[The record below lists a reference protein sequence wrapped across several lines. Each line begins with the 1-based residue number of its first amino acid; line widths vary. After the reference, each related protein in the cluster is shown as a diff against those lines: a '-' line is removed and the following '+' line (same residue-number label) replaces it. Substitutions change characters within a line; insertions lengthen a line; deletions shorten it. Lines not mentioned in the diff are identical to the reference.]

1 MIDESLVLTYNSG
14 AGFKSIAT
22 ADADYDATLAPG
34 VLAWLFVTDAISV
47 GGMLHS
53 SLRVRVASSSVVPTA
68 GGCLVKIQFCAV
80 PNAYGAV
87 DLVTAVLTGGVTIL
101 GTMETSTAV
110 LASGARVNDDIFF
123 PLRQIPIGADYLQAL
138 ISVYPS
144 GVDGIDAGRLY
155 MQLQPLDDNASYP
168 MANGI

>member
-1 MIDESLVLTYNSG
+1 MIDESLVLTYNGGSG
-14 AGFKSIAT
+14 VKSIAT
-22 ADADYDATLAPG
+22 ADADFDASAVPG

-53 SLRVRVASSSVVPTA
+53 SLRVRVASNSVVPTA
-68 GGCLVKIQFCAV
+68 GVCLVKLQFCAV

-87 DLVTAVLTGGVTIL
+87 DLVTAVLTGGVPIL
-101 GTMETSTAV
+101 GTMETSTAA
-110 LASGARVNDDIFF
+110 LASVNDDIFF

-144 GVDGIDAGRLY
+144 GSDGIDAGRLY

>member
-22 ADADYDATLAPG
+22 ADADFDASAVPG

-53 SLRVRVASSSVVPTA
+53 SLRVRVASNSVVPTA
-68 GGCLVKIQFCAV
+68 GVCTVKIQFCAV
-80 PNAYGAV
+80 PNAYGV
-87 DLVTAVLTGGVTIL
+87 IDLVTAVLTGGAPLL
-101 GTMETSTAV
+101 GTMETSTAA
-110 LASGARVNDDIFF
+110 LASVNDDIFF

>member
-1 MIDESLVLTYNSG
+1 MIDESLVLTYNG
-14 AGFKSIAT
+14 GTGFKSIAT

-34 VLAWLFVTDAISV
+34 VLAWLFVTDAISI
-47 GGMLHS
+47 GNSLHS
-53 SLRVRVASSSVVPTA
+53 SLRVRVASNSVVPTA
-68 GGCLVKIQFCAV
+68 GVCLVKIQFCAV
-80 PNAYGAV
+80 PNAYGV
-87 DLVTAVLTGGVTIL
+87 IDLVTAVLTGGVPIL

-110 LASGARVNDDIFF
+110 LASVNDDIFL

>member
-1 MIDESLVLTYNSG
+1 MIDESLVLTYNGGS
-14 AGFKSIAT
+14 GFKSIAT

-53 SLRVRVASSSVVPTA
+53 SLRVRVASNSVVPTA
-68 GGCLVKIQFCAV
+68 GVCLVKLQFCAV

-87 DLVTAVLTGGVTIL
+87 DLVTAVLTGGVPIF
-101 GTMETSTAV
+101 GTMETSTAA
-110 LASGARVNDDIFF
+110 LASVNDDIFF

-144 GVDGIDAGRLY
+144 GSDGIDAGRLY

>member
-1 MIDESLVLTYNSG
+1 MIDESLVLTYNGGS
-14 AGFKSIAT
+14 GFKSIAT

-53 SLRVRVASSSVVPTA
+53 SLRVRVASNSVVPTA
-68 GGCLVKIQFCAV
+68 GVCLVKLQFCAV

-87 DLVTAVLTGGVTIL
+87 DLVTAVLTGGVPIL
-101 GTMETSTAV
+101 GTMETSTAA
-110 LASGARVNDDIFF
+110 LASVNDDIFF

>member
-1 MIDESLVLTYNSG
+1 MIDESLVLTYNG
-14 AGFKSIAT
+14 GTGFKSIAT

-34 VLAWLFVTDAISV
+34 VLAWLFVTDAISI
-47 GGMLHS
+47 GSMLHS
-53 SLRVRVASSSVVPTA
+53 SLRVRVASNSVVPTA
-68 GGCLVKIQFCAV
+68 GVCLVKLQFCAV
-80 PNAYGAV
+80 PNAYGV
-87 DLVTAVLTGGVTIL
+87 IDLVTAALTGGVPIL
-101 GTMETSTAV
+101 GTMETSTTV
-110 LASGARVNDDIFF
+110 LASASDDIFF

>member
-1 MIDESLVLTYNSG
+1 MIDESLVLTYNG
-14 AGFKSIAT
+14 GTGFKSIAT
-22 ADADYDATLAPG
+22 ADADFDASAVPG

-53 SLRVRVASSSVVPTA
+53 SLRVRVASNSVVPTA
-68 GGCLVKIQFCAV
+68 GGCLVKLHFCAV

-87 DLVTAVLTGGVTIL
+87 DLVTAVLTGGVPIL
-101 GTMETSTAV
+101 GTMETSTTV
-110 LASGARVNDDIFF
+110 LASNTGEDIFF